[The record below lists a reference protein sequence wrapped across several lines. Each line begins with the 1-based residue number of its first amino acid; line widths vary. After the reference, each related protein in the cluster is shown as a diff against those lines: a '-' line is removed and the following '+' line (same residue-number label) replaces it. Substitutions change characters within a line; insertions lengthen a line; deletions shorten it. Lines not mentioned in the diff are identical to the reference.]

1 VCQKPSQIEG
11 HISANY
17 EGWKGHHWEHPYGA
31 ARNLLQQEVGFHK
44 EASGCVCVCVVGRG
58 EDGHGLETHLQE
70 FTQIQQTL
78 SNPCH
83 ALVTMGTMGRV

>member
-44 EASGCVCVCVVGRG
+44 EASGCVCVCVWWGGVKMVTDWRLICRNS
-58 EDGHGLETHLQE
+58 HRFNKLY
-70 FTQIQQTL
+70 QT
-78 SNPCH
+78 P
-83 ALVTMGTMGRV
+83 VMR